1 MKNLILKFVAVALIA
16 SITIGASVY
25 LAQANENKVVAM
37 VVKALGKAQAKQGKS
52 WTDLSKGSRLFSGDE
67 VKTSGDGYAAVMFV
81 DDKSIVKVKPNSI
94 LKIQGTYEGKSIS
107 KQLVMDVGELFVKV
121 SKQKGS
127 FQVATP
133 TSVASVK
140 GTEFW
145 VMEGAGGTTI
155 VGLEGL
161 IEVLNKVTN
170 QTASVSAGQTGKSTK
185 GGEITVETTKEED
198 IPDAGELKEEII
210 IRFKD
215 ADGNEKEVKI
225 KF

>member
-1 MKNLILKFVAVALIA
+1 MKNLIFKFAAVVVVA

-25 LAQANENKVVAM
+25 LAKANDNKAVAY
-37 VVKALGKAQAKQGKS
+37 VVKALGKTQAKQGKS
-52 WTDLSKGSRLFSGDE
+52 WSNLNKGSRLFSGDE
-67 VKTSGDGYAAVMFV
+67 VKTSGDGYAAVMFL

-145 VMEGAGGTTI
+145 VLEGTSGTTI

-161 IEVLNKVTN
+161 IEVTNKITN
-170 QTASVSAGQTGKSTK
+170 QTANVGAGQTGKSNKT
-185 GGEITVETTKEED
+185 GDITVETTKDED

-225 KF
+225 KY

>member
-1 MKNLILKFVAVALIA
+1 
-16 SITIGASVY
+16 
-25 LAQANENKVVAM
+25 
-37 VVKALGKAQAKQGKS
+37 
-52 WTDLSKGSRLFSGDE
+52 
-67 VKTSGDGYAAVMFV
+67 
-81 DDKSIVKVKPNSI
+81 
-94 LKIQGTYEGKSIS
+94 
-107 KQLVMDVGELFVKV
+107 MDVGELFVKV

-145 VMEGAGGTTI
+145 VMEGTAGTTI

-161 IEVLNKVTN
+161 IEVTNKITN
-170 QTASVSAGQTGKSTK
+170 QTMNVSAGQTGKSTK
-185 GGEITVETTKEED
+185 AGITVETSKEGD

-215 ADGNEKEVKI
+215 ADGKEKEVKI
-225 KF
+225 QY